1 MAIVFCNQ
9 VVRAFYASCESTSKA
24 HQNLSLPKYKWG
36 YSLSAIR
43 LQKSET
49 GPLHMS
55 PVTGLAGRPGW
66 NPRNTT
72 KIVEHDK
79 LVSFAD
85 VAACGLLNFTN
96 KTNSY
101 APKVNNFR
109 TKIMPFW
116 NAKRLCRKVSSPL
129 LGLECSYGKIV
140 IPTEI
145 KVITV
150 TGSARLFIW
159 THQNFYE
166 GE

>member
-1 MAIVFCNQ
+1 
-9 VVRAFYASCESTSKA
+9 
-24 HQNLSLPKYKWG
+24 
-36 YSLSAIR
+36 
-43 LQKSET
+43 
-49 GPLHMS
+49 MS

-101 APKVNNFR
+101 ASKVNNFR

-116 NAKRLCRKVSSPL
+116 NAKRLCRKSFVPVTRAGVFIWKNCHPDGDQGYHSNRVSPAFHMNASKFLRRRVARRDLGNPASPVDRAHMKRPFAPVRFVSS
-129 LGLECSYGKIV
+129 S
-140 IPTEI
+140 EI
-145 KVITV
+145 NSKLKKAKRILCI
-150 TGSARLFIW
+150 ARA
-159 THQNFYE
+159 
-166 GE
+166 G